1 MMAFSSGVGILLLL
15 YLLQGSDT
23 SLVRLNENGY
33 EDIII
38 AIDPAVPEDAT
49 IIESIKEMVTKASTH
64 LFEAT
69 EKRFFFKNVSI
80 LIPESWKDSV
90 EYRRPKQESYKHAD
104 IKVAPPTLEGRDE
117 PYTRQFTQCEEKAE
131 YIHFTPDFVLGKKQ
145 SEYGDSGKLLVHEW
159 AHLRWGV
166 FDEYNEDHPFYS
178 ASSKKIE
185 ATRCSTG
192 ITGMNRVH
200 TCQGSTCITRRCRT
214 NSTTKLYEKDCQFF
228 PDKVQSEKASI
239 MFMQSIDSV
248 TQFCKK
254 ENHNREA
261 PTLHNEKC
269 NYRSTWEVI
278 SNSED
283 FHNSIPME
291 MPPSPPFFSL
301 LRIRERIVC
310 LVLDVSGS
318 MATNDR
324 LNRVNQAV
332 KYFLKQIIEN
342 RSWVGMVHFS
352 HQATIK
358 SKLIQINSDIER
370 DKLLQTLPTSANG
383 GTSICAGIKAAFQV
397 FKSGGNQTD
406 GTEIF
411 LLSDGEDSTAKL
423 CIDEVKDSG
432 AVVHF
437 IALGPSA
444 EFAVT
449 NMSILTGGMHIS
461 VSDKAQNNG
470 LIDAFGTL
478 ASENAA
484 VTHKSLQLESKGA
497 ILNDSLWLND
507 TVVID
512 STVGKD
518 TFFLVTW
525 NKQAPDI
532 YLRDPKGTEITN
544 FTMNMD
550 SKMAYL
556 SIPGT
561 AQVGIWT
568 YNLEAKVTSEILT
581 ITVTSRAASSS
592 VPPITVNAKV
602 NTDTNIFPSPT
613 IVYAEVLQG
622 YTPII
627 GARVTATIES
637 NTGKTEELVLLD
649 NGAGADAFKDD
660 GVYSRYFTA
669 YSDNG
674 RYSLK
679 VRADGGTNSA
689 RRSLR
694 HPSSRSAY
702 IPGWVVDGEIQG
714 NPPRPET
721 TEATH
726 PVLEN
731 FSRTVSG
738 GAFVMSNVP
747 NSPLPDV
754 YPPNR
759 ITDLQATL
767 DGEEISLTWTA
778 PGDDY
783 DVGKVQQYIIRTSE
797 NITDLKDNFNNSLRV
812 DTTNLIPNEANSKET
827 FAFKIENIS
836 EENATYIFIAI
847 ESIDKSNLSSGLS
860 NIAQVALFTPQAEPI
875 PDERPRSGVSISTIV
890 LSVVGSVVLV
900 CIIVSTTI
908 CILKKKQSSSGAG
921 TTF

>member
-1 MMAFSSGVGILLLL
+1 MMAFSRGVGILLLL

-23 SLVRLNENGY
+23 SLVRLHENGY

-49 IIESIKEMVTKASTH
+49 IIERIKEMVTKASTH

-80 LIPESWKDSV
+80 LIPESWKDSPQ
-90 EYRRPKQESYKHAD
+90 YRRPRQESYKHAD
-104 IKVAPPTLEGRDE
+104 IKVAPPALEGRHE
-117 PYTRQFTQCEEKAE
+117 PYTRQFTQCKEKAE

-145 SEYGDSGKLLVHEW
+145 DEYGDSELRVHQLVDFS
-159 AHLRWGV
+159 
-166 FDEYNEDHPFYS
+166 FDQ
-178 ASSKKIE
+178 
-185 ATRCSTG
+185 CSTG

-200 TCQGSTCITRRCRT
+200 TCQGGSCITRRCRN

-254 ENHNREA
+254 ENHNQEA
-261 PTLHNEKC
+261 PTLHNKMC

-283 FHNSIPME
+283 FNNSTPME

-318 MATNDR
+318 MASSDR
-324 LNRVNQAV
+324 LSRMNQAA

-342 RSWVGMVHFS
+342 RSFVGMVHFHS
-352 HQATIK
+352 QATIK
-358 SKLIQINSDIER
+358 SELIQIISDIER

-383 GTSICAGIKAAFQV
+383 GTSICSGIKTAFQA
-397 FKSGGNQTD
+397 FNNKGYQTD
-406 GTEIF
+406 GTEIV

-444 EFAVT
+444 DLAVT
-449 NMSILTGGMHIS
+449 NMSILTGGTHVGS
-461 VSDKAQNNG
+461 SDEAENNG
-470 LIDAFGTL
+470 LIDAFGAL
-478 ASENAA
+478 ASENAD
-484 VTHKSLQLESKGA
+484 VTQKSLQLESKGA
-497 ILNDSLWLND
+497 ILNNSLWLND

-525 NKQAPDI
+525 SNQAPAI
-532 YLRDPKGTEITN
+532 YLWDPKGTQITN
-544 FTMNMD
+544 FTMDMD

-561 AQVGIWT
+561 AQVGVWT

-637 NTGKTEELVLLD
+637 NTGKKKELVLLD

-694 HPSSRSAY
+694 HPSSRAAY

-721 TEATH
+721 TEATQ

-731 FSRTVSG
+731 FSRTASG

-747 NSPLPDV
+747 NSPLPDM

-783 DVGKVQQYIIRTSE
+783 DVGKVQQYIIRTNE
-797 NITDLKDNFNNSLRV
+797 NIIDLRDNFNNSLRV
-812 DTTNLIPNEANSKET
+812 DTTSLIPNEANSKET
-827 FAFKIENIS
+827 FVFKPENIP
-836 EENATYIFIAI
+836 EENATYLFIAI
-847 ESIDKSNLSSGLS
+847 ESVDKSKLSSGLS

-908 CILKKKQSSSGAG
+908 CILKKKRSSSGAG